1 MFWYS
6 LPLRKLVRRFGI
18 MKERLQKG
26 AFQIVAKESSLRGG
40 TTKQSADET
49 IKRLIIARADRFVPH
64 NDGET

>member
-1 MFWYS
+1 
-6 LPLRKLVRRFGI
+6 

-49 IKRLIIARADRFVPH
+49 IKRLIIARADCFVPH